1 MTQKDVTLMV
11 LIRMIL
17 YYKLINLQ
25 EISRTTNL
33 KNKLEMIAK
42 TKNHFLKTS
51 LKYLKDI
58 HPMIVI
64 QIALREEGI
73 RYLVF

>member
-42 TKNHFLKTS
+42 TKNHFLKT
-51 LKYLKDI
+51 
-58 HPMIVI
+58 
-64 QIALREEGI
+64 
-73 RYLVF
+73 